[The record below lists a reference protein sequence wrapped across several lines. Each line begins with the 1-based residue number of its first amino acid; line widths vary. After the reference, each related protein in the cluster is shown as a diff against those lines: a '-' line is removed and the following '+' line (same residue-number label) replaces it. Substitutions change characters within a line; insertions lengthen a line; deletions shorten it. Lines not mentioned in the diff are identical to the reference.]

1 MIIVNEISA
10 LKDWLNENR
19 LDQESEKP
27 YFLEIQDEDGNY
39 QLPEDR
45 LIEKGLSEL
54 NIDYTLITNI
64 KGVYVE
70 LSSNDFE

>member
-1 MIIVNEISA
+1 MIIVQDISE
-10 LKDWLNENR
+10 LTTWTDKNRPDKD
-19 LDQESEKP
+19 SEKP

-39 QLPEDR
+39 QLPEDV
-45 LIEKGLSEL
+45 LIEKGLNEL
-54 NIDYTLITNI
+54 GIDYTLVTNI

>member
-1 MIIVNEISA
+1 MIIVEDIAA
-10 LKDWLNENR
+10 LKVWLDENR
-19 LDQESEKP
+19 HDKDSPKP
-27 YFLEIQDEDGNY
+27 YFLEVQDNDGNY

>member
-1 MIIVNEISA
+1 MIIVQDISE
-10 LKDWLNENR
+10 LTTWISENR
-19 LDQESEKP
+19 PDKDSEKP

-54 NIDYTLITNI
+54 NIHYTLIINI

>member
-27 YFLEIQDEDGNY
+27 YFLEIQDEDGNF